1 MFLLYFHK
9 MKKIIILILI
19 MPLIFSCEK
28 DEVLSQC
35 SYLANIGVNY
45 EVNLNLP
52 QYNQLNFISNSV
64 HIPNIGNGGVIVT
77 NSGTGYL
84 AWDASDPNHINSTCS
99 IMVITGLESKC
110 NCPDENSYSLITGQS
125 LGIALECGL
134 KAYRVEV
141 NGNNLFISNL

>member
-1 MFLLYFHK
+1 MF
-9 MKKIIILILI
+9 II
-19 MPLIFSCEK
+19 PLTFSCEK
-28 DEVLSQC
+28 DEVSSQC
-35 SYLANIGVNY
+35 RYLANIGVNY

-64 HIPNIGNGGVIVT
+64 YIPNIGNGGIIVT

-84 AWDASDPNHINSTCS
+84 AWDASDPNRIPTSCST
-99 IMVITGLESKC
+99 MTFNGLECVS

-134 KAYRVEV
+134 KAYRIEI
-141 NGNNLFISNL
+141 NGSNLFISNF

>member
-1 MFLLYFHK
+1 
-9 MKKIIILILI
+9 MKKIKIIISLLIS
-19 MPLIFSCEK
+19 LIFSCEK
-28 DEVLSQC
+28 DEVSSQC
-35 SYLANIGVNY
+35 RYLANIGVNY

-64 HIPNIGNGGVIVT
+64 YIPNIGNGGIIVT

-84 AWDASDPNHINSTCS
+84 AWDASDPNRIPTSCSTMTIN
-99 IMVITGLESKC
+99 GLECVS

-134 KAYRVEV
+134 KAYRVEI
-141 NGNNLFISNL
+141 NGSNLFISNF

>member
-1 MFLLYFHK
+1 
-9 MKKIIILILI
+9 MKKIIISLLIS
-19 MPLIFSCEK
+19 LIFSCEK
-28 DEVLSQC
+28 DEVSSQC
-35 SYLANIGVNY
+35 RYLANIGVNY

-64 HIPNIGNGGVIVT
+64 YIPNIGNGGIIVT

-84 AWDASDPNHINSTCS
+84 AWDASDPNRITTSCSTMTIN
-99 IMVITGLESKC
+99 GLECVS

-134 KAYRVEV
+134 KAYRVEI
-141 NGNNLFISNL
+141 NGSNLFISNF

>member
-1 MFLLYFHK
+1 
-9 MKKIIILILI
+9 MKKIIISLVIS
-19 MPLIFSCEK
+19 LIFSCEK
-28 DEVLSQC
+28 DEVLFQC
-35 SYLANIGVNY
+35 TYLANIGVNY

-64 HIPNIGNGGVIVT
+64 RIPNIGNGGVIVT

-99 IMVITGLESKC
+99 TMTINGLESKC
-110 NCPDENSYSLITGQS
+110 SCSDENSYSLITGQS
-125 LGIALECGL
+125 LGITLECGL
-134 KAYRVEV
+134 KAYRVEI

>member
-1 MFLLYFHK
+1 
-9 MKKIIILILI
+9 MKKIIISLLIS
-19 MPLIFSCEK
+19 LIFSCEK
-28 DEVLSQC
+28 DEVSSQC
-35 SYLANIGVNY
+35 RYLANIGVNY

-64 HIPNIGNGGVIVT
+64 YIPNIGNGGIIVT

-84 AWDASDPNHINSTCS
+84 AWDASDPNRIPTSCSTMTIN
-99 IMVITGLESKC
+99 GLECVS

-134 KAYRVEV
+134 KAYRVEI
-141 NGNNLFISNL
+141 NGSNLFISNF

>member
-1 MFLLYFHK
+1 
-9 MKKIIILILI
+9 MKKITILI
-19 MPLIFSCEK
+19 MFIIPLTFSCEK
-28 DEVLSQC
+28 DEVSSQC
-35 SYLANIGVNY
+35 RYLANIGVNY

-64 HIPNIGNGGVIVT
+64 YIPNIGNGGIIVT

-84 AWDASDPNHINSTCS
+84 AWDASDPNRIPTSCSTMTIN
-99 IMVITGLESKC
+99 GLECVS

-134 KAYRVEV
+134 KAYRVEI
-141 NGNNLFISNL
+141 NGSNLFISNF

>member
-1 MFLLYFHK
+1 MF
-9 MKKIIILILI
+9 II
-19 MPLIFSCEK
+19 PLTFSCEK
-28 DEVLSQC
+28 DEVSSQC
-35 SYLANIGVNY
+35 RYLANIGVNY

-64 HIPNIGNGGVIVT
+64 YIPNIGNGGIIVT

-84 AWDASDPNHINSTCS
+84 AWDARDPNRIPTSCSTMTIN
-99 IMVITGLESKC
+99 GLECVS

-134 KAYRVEV
+134 KAYRIEI
-141 NGNNLFISNL
+141 NGSNLFISNF

>member
-1 MFLLYFHK
+1 
-9 MKKIIILILI
+9 MKKIIISLLIS
-19 MPLIFSCEK
+19 LIFSCEK
-28 DEVLSQC
+28 DEVLFQC
-35 SYLANIGVNY
+35 TYLANIGVNY

-64 HIPNIGNGGVIVT
+64 RIPNIGNGGVIVT

-99 IMVITGLESKC
+99 TMTINGLESKC
-110 NCPDENSYSLITGQS
+110 SCSDENSYSLITGQS
-125 LGIALECGL
+125 LGINLECGL
-134 KAYRVEV
+134 KAYRVEI

>member
-1 MFLLYFHK
+1 
-9 MKKIIILILI
+9 MKKIIISLVIS
-19 MPLIFSCEK
+19 LIFSCEK
-28 DEVLSQC
+28 DEVSSQC
-35 SYLANIGVNY
+35 RYLANIGVNY

-64 HIPNIGNGGVIVT
+64 YIPNIGNGGIIVT

-84 AWDASDPNHINSTCS
+84 AWDASDPNRIPTSCSTMTIN
-99 IMVITGLESKC
+99 GLECVS

-134 KAYRVEV
+134 KAYRVEI
-141 NGNNLFISNL
+141 NGSNLFISNF

>member
-1 MFLLYFHK
+1 MF
-9 MKKIIILILI
+9 II
-19 MPLIFSCEK
+19 PLTFSCEK
-28 DEVLSQC
+28 DEVSSPC
-35 SYLANIGVNY
+35 RYLANIGVNY

-64 HIPNIGNGGVIVT
+64 YIPNIGNGGIIVT

-84 AWDASDPNHINSTCS
+84 AWDASDPNRIPTSCSTMTIN
-99 IMVITGLESKC
+99 GLECVS

-134 KAYRVEV
+134 KAYRVEI
-141 NGNNLFISNL
+141 NGSNLFISNF

>member
-1 MFLLYFHK
+1 
-9 MKKIIILILI
+9 MKKIIISLVIS
-19 MPLIFSCEK
+19 LIFSCEK
-28 DEVLSQC
+28 DEVSSQC
-35 SYLANIGVNY
+35 RYLANIGVNY

-64 HIPNIGNGGVIVT
+64 YIPNIGNGGIIVT

-84 AWDASDPNHINSTCS
+84 AWDASDPNRIPTSCSTMTIN
-99 IMVITGLESKC
+99 GLEGVS

-125 LGIALECGL
+125 LGITLECGL
-134 KAYRVEV
+134 KAYRVEI

>member
-1 MFLLYFHK
+1 
-9 MKKIIILILI
+9 MKKITILI
-19 MPLIFSCEK
+19 MFIIPLTFSCEK
-28 DEVLSQC
+28 DEVSSQC
-35 SYLANIGVNY
+35 RYLANIGVNY

-64 HIPNIGNGGVIVT
+64 YIPNIGNGGIIVT

-84 AWDASDPNHINSTCS
+84 AWDASDPNRIPTSCSTMTIN
-99 IMVITGLESKC
+99 GLECVS

-134 KAYRVEV
+134 KAYRIEI
-141 NGNNLFISNL
+141 NGSNLFISNF

>member
-1 MFLLYFHK
+1 
-9 MKKIIILILI
+9 MKKITIFIMFII
-19 MPLIFSCEK
+19 PLTFSCEK
-28 DEVLSQC
+28 DEVSSQC
-35 SYLANIGVNY
+35 RYLANIGVNY

-64 HIPNIGNGGVIVT
+64 YIPNIGNGGIIVT

-84 AWDASDPNHINSTCS
+84 AWDASDPNRIPTSCSTMTIN
-99 IMVITGLESKC
+99 GLECVS

-134 KAYRVEV
+134 KAYRIEI
-141 NGNNLFISNL
+141 NGSNLFISNF

>member
-1 MFLLYFHK
+1 MF
-9 MKKIIILILI
+9 II
-19 MPLIFSCEK
+19 PLTFSCEK
-28 DEVLSQC
+28 DEVSSQC
-35 SYLANIGVNY
+35 RYLANIGVNY

-64 HIPNIGNGGVIVT
+64 YIPNIGNGGIIVT

-84 AWDASDPNHINSTCS
+84 AWDASDPNRIPTSCSTMTIN
-99 IMVITGLESKC
+99 GLECVS

-134 KAYRVEV
+134 KAYRVEI
-141 NGNNLFISNL
+141 NGSKLFISNF

>member
-1 MFLLYFHK
+1 
-9 MKKIIILILI
+9 MKKIIISLLIS
-19 MPLIFSCEK
+19 LIFSCEN

-35 SYLANIGVNY
+35 TYLANIGVNY

-99 IMVITGLESKC
+99 TMTINGLESKC
-110 NCPDENSYSLITGQS
+110 SCSDENSYSLITGQS
-125 LGIALECGL
+125 LGITLECGL
-134 KAYRVEV
+134 KAYRVEI

>member
-1 MFLLYFHK
+1 MMF
-9 MKKIIILILI
+9 II
-19 MPLIFSCEK
+19 PLTFSCEK
-28 DEVLSQC
+28 DEVSSQC
-35 SYLANIGVNY
+35 RYLANIGVNY

-64 HIPNIGNGGVIVT
+64 YIPNIGNGGIIVT

-84 AWDASDPNHINSTCS
+84 AWDASDPNRIPTSCSTMTIN
-99 IMVITGLESKC
+99 GLECVS

-134 KAYRVEV
+134 KAYRVEI
-141 NGNNLFISNL
+141 NGSNLFISNF